1 MPLELTDTL
10 IVLTWNDPE
19 SLVKVMAERGH
30 EIAAV
35 ITEAAVFNTGCIL
48 PEPGYLEL
56 LREETQKA
64 GALLIFDEVITGF
77 RFARGGAQEW
87 FGVTPD
93 LTTLAKG
100 LGGGFPVAAIGGS
113 TEVMSMIADGRYSH
127 SGTYNANV
135 VQCAAVSATMDLLA
149 EPGLY
154 ERQRAKGERLADG
167 LRTLRHRRR
176 ARHHRRGPRHRLPAL
191 VLHALDQELAGR
203 REVRQRGGV
212 HPLVPGD
219 AAARSALSPQPV
231 REPVL
236 LAGAHRR
243 GRGRL
248 TLEAAKGA
256 FQAVAG
262 HDHPWGR
269 LCGARSRHVVAEGRR
284 GRGGRARGRA
294 ITGVLPTHRP
304 VPGAAEQSPADW
316 CAAAADVI
324 AALARL
330 VPVRHWGGIGLSGML
345 PTLVTLDAAGRPTGP
360 ALTWEDCRAE
370 AEADGMRGDLGY
382 AATGQW
388 LDGRYLLPMASRL
401 ARTEPARM
409 AQSVTLMGAK
419 DYLLHWLTGVA
430 ATDPSTA
437 TGYGCYD
444 LTTGEW
450 LREGARPAEVGRGHG
465 DRDAGGRSSDGGF
478 LREGMLP
485 AVEPSGTVRPLR
497 GATARLLGLPEGLP
511 VCTGGADSVLGALG
525 LQGAAA
531 SPGDVVYIAGTSTV
545 IMGISDRLA
554 TDPLHRYLVTP
565 LAVPGRWGLEMDL
578 LSTGS
583 ALAWLGRLLALPGGE
598 DELVKLA
605 EGVDAADAP
614 AFHPYLG
621 LGEQGALWN
630 SRLAGTISGLELRH
644 GPAHLARGLVT
655 GIVLESRRCV
665 TVLGGSGDIHVSGRS
680 AASALFLQDLADA
693 TGRTVRHPV
702 EGEYDHSA
710 IGAARLAASAIGGL
724 PAEKDYDSRCVR
736 PRPDR
741 AGLWDRLSAH
751 HDEALKALTDLYSG
765 IESGP
770 ARVGS
775 GPARV
780 GSGPANRGAHPHLDG
795 AHPHL
800 GGAHPHL

>member
-1 MPLELTDTL
+1 MTILGDAYVGLDLGTS
-10 IVLTWNDPE
+10 
-19 SLVKVMAERGH
+19 SLK
-30 EIAAV
+30 
-35 ITEAAVFNTGCIL
+35 
-48 PEPGYLEL
+48 
-56 LREETQKA
+56 
-64 GALLIFDEVITGF
+64 
-77 RFARGGAQEW
+77 
-87 FGVTPD
+87 GVVV
-93 LTTLAKG
+93 G
-100 LGGGFPVAAIGGS
+100 
-113 TEVMSMIADGRYSH
+113 ADGH
-127 SGTYNANV
+127 V
-135 VQCAAVSATMDLLA
+135 V
-149 EPGLY
+149 
-154 ERQRAKGERLADG
+154 
-167 LRTLRHRRR
+167 
-176 ARHHRRGPRHRLPAL
+176 
-191 VLHALDQELAGR
+191 
-203 REVRQRGGV
+203 
-212 HPLVPGD
+212 
-219 AAARSALSPQPV
+219 
-231 REPVL
+231 
-236 LAGAHRR
+236 
-243 GRGRL
+243 
-248 TLEAAKGA
+248 
-256 FQAVAG
+256 
-262 HDHPWGR
+262 
-269 LCGARSRHVVAEGRR
+269 ARSRASY
-284 GRGGRARGRA
+284 
-294 ITGVLPTHRP
+294 PTHRP

-382 AATGQW
+382 AVTGQW
-388 LDGRYLLPMASRL
+388 LDGRYLLPMARRL

-450 LREGARPAEVGRGHG
+450 LSPGEEESR
-465 DRDAGGRSSDGGF
+465 
-478 LREGMLP
+478 LP
-485 AVEPSGTVRPLR
+485 VVEPSGTVRPLR
-497 GATARLLGLPEGLP
+497 GAAARLLGLPEGLP

-525 LQGAAA
+525 LQGAGA

-545 IMGISDRLA
+545 IMGISDRLV

-665 TVLGGSGDIHVSGRS
+665 TVLGGTGDIHVSGRS

-736 PRPDR
+736 PRADR
-741 AGLWDRLSAH
+741 ADLWDRLAAH
-751 HDEALKALTDLYSG
+751 HDEALSSLTDLYS
-765 IESGP
+765 
-770 ARVGS
+770 
-775 GPARV
+775 
-780 GSGPANRGAHPHLDG
+780 
-795 AHPHL
+795 
-800 GGAHPHL
+800 